1 MRKYYIIILAFLI
14 FFYLVITFILSFTF
28 LSRSVSNNNPI
39 SLEKYIHIKKLKNNI
54 YLDFNRFAQSSIDSI
69 NKKIDIKDS
78 QIKFEGELTA
88 SFLIKI
94 FSKLSVNISEDLS
107 KPRIMLFFYFN
118 SKEIASYLE
127 KSFSNFGE
135 YNFEKY
141 LIDRSLNLPIK
152 EVKITK
158 NILSKSQI
166 IKVEDIKKNKNFNL
180 NISRLFKKFMAT
192 NYFFFISPIHFKLS
206 VNHQDIP
213 FVVIFRFNGL
223 IWKVEKIKIPYNEL
237 IKFENINLKF

>member
-39 SLEKYIHIKKLKNNI
+39 SLEKYVHIKKLKNNI

-94 FSKLSVNISEDLS
+94 FSKLS
-107 KPRIMLFFYFN
+107 
-118 SKEIASYLE
+118 
-127 KSFSNFGE
+127 
-135 YNFEKY
+135 
-141 LIDRSLNLPIK
+141 
-152 EVKITK
+152 VKITK